1 MKQNIGMELFGN
13 LRKMRTELKEPVEY
27 QLRVFDKLKE
37 KDAINLTELVG
48 TNIQI
53 KFTGNIHC
61 VVTGEKIKKV
71 YGEGMSYKAFMESPQ
86 ASESIIRPELSQA
99 HLGIGL
105 RDLDWEIEHH
115 VKPHVVYLARTAGTK
130 VGVTRQVQKYHR
142 WMDQGAVEALV
153 FAETPYRQAAGII
166 EVALKKKISDKTSW
180 QKMLTNTIS
189 DNKDLRDLASELKK
203 HVPADHR
210 EFLVKE
216 GELVK
221 IKFPVLEYPKKVSS
235 LKLDKSPEIEGKL
248 MGIKGQYLIFE
259 GGKVFNVRSHSGYEV
274 EIRA

>member
-1 MKQNIGMELFGN
+1 MDLFGN

-27 QLRVFDKLKE
+27 QLRLFDKLKE
-37 KDAINLTELVG
+37 KESINLTEMVG
-48 TNIQI
+48 KDVQI
-53 KFTGNIHC
+53 RFTGNIHC

-115 VKPHVVYLARTAGTK
+115 VKPHIVYLARTAGTK
-130 VGVTRQVQKYHR
+130 VGVTRQVQMYHR
-142 WMDQGAVEALV
+142 WMDQGAVEALI

-166 EVALKKKISDKTSW
+166 EVALKEKISDKTSW

-189 DNKDLRDLASELKK
+189 DNKDLRTLASELKK
-203 HVPADHR
+203 HVPADHH
-210 EFLVKE
+210 EFVVDE

-221 IKFPVLEYPKKVSS
+221 IKFPVLEYPQKVSS
-235 LKLDKSPEIEGKL
+235 LKLDKQAEIGGKL

-274 EIRA
+274 EFKA